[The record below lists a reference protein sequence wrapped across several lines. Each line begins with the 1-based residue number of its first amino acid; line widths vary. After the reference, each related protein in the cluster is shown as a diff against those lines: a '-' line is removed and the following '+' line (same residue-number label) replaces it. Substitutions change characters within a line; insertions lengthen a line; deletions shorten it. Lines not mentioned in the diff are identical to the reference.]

1 MDEQRIKKKSS
12 NNGIWQVFTSKFG
25 WHFVHCCRPFEQIK
39 WNIQRNNRLANVNM
53 DFFDG
58 IPNKSENC
66 VKREKKKLLLM
77 SLFYSLSKTTLL
89 QSLVNWRVPFNFGIF
104 QPFFSYFSTPRND
117 VTYTHTRSFFIAVF
131 SSLYRQIK
139 SAKKLLKRQ
148 KIKKKTSHWNSV
160 ILFFFYQHFD
170 RFNKL
175 SRHGCFLLVHFD

>member
-1 MDEQRIKKKSS
+1 MRHKWTNNASKKKSS

-39 WNIQRNNRLANVNM
+39 WNIRRNNRLANVNM

-77 SLFYSLSKTTLL
+77 SLFYFLSKTTLL

-139 SAKKLLKRQ
+139 SAKKTIETTKNQEKNEPLEFCDL
-148 KIKKKTSHWNSV
+148 V
-160 ILFFFYQHFD
+160 FFLPTFWSF
-170 RFNKL
+170 
-175 SRHGCFLLVHFD
+175 